1 MKAWDMVKVMVPIC
15 VDLDG
20 TLISEDITLISVK
33 EFLAQSIGNIF
44 KIIWWYFHGMPH
56 MKKQIAQQV
65 DVNISKLTYNKK
77 LLEFL
82 KKKKAE
88 GHKIFL
94 ATASDE
100 ILANKVADF
109 LKIFDGV
116 FASDGHAYLKAEV
129 KANTLVTILGE
140 RGFIYAGNSIYDVPV
155 WRRAAE
161 SILVNPDADAVAMMK
176 GHEYKLLEDL
186 YDGE

>member
-1 MKAWDMVKVMVPIC
+1 MRILEINKIMMPIC

-20 TLISEDITLISVK
+20 TLISEDITVISVK
-33 EFLAQSIGNIF
+33 KFLTQSLWNIF
-44 KIIWWYFHGMPH
+44 KIMVWYFYGMPYL
-56 MKKQIAQQV
+56 KKRVAQQINV
-65 DVNISKLTYNKK
+65 DVSELTYNRK

-82 KKKKAE
+82 KKKKVE

-100 ILANKVADF
+100 ILANK
-109 LKIFDGV
+109 LMTIF
-116 FASDGHAYLKAEV
+116 
-129 KANTLVTILGE
+129 GE
-140 RGFIYAGNSIYDVPV
+140 KGFIYAGNSIHDVPV
-155 WRRAAE
+155 WRKAAE

-186 YDGE
+186 FDEK

>member
-1 MKAWDMVKVMVPIC
+1 MMPIC

-20 TLISEDITLISVK
+20 TLISEDITVISVK
-33 EFLAQSIGNIF
+33 KFLTQSLWNIF
-44 KIIWWYFHGMPH
+44 KIMVWYFYGMPYL
-56 MKKQIAQQV
+56 KKRVAQQINV
-65 DVNISKLTYNKK
+65 DVSELTYNRK

-82 KKKKAE
+82 KKKKVE

-129 KANTLVTILGE
+129 KANTLMTIFGE
-140 RGFIYAGNSIYDVPV
+140 KGFIYAGNSIHDVPV
-155 WRRAAE
+155 WRKAAE

-186 YDGE
+186 FDEK